1 MARWNDFSRP
11 EEDWT
16 GLKDPKARR
25 KLQNRL
31 NVRAHRRRKAKQD
44 NHTNLQDIHSQ
55 PSDAFSLLPHF
66 KASFP
71 LVLLNDFQLPL
82 GPGMNI
88 ETYARSTEWNRFS
101 RLEFS
106 ARVRFPLSS
115 DHLLSLAQY
124 NLVRASTTNAMIL
137 SVHHLI
143 DTDHCGIDFE
153 NMPLFSPSS
162 TFWETPE
169 SLRPTKIQLQIP
181 HDFWVDL
188 IPDPQLRDN
197 VLLALAQGA
206 LDTVEFQGDLVG
218 YICKETQKT
227 RPSPFGSM
235 PKPEIPFSM
244 AANWNAGPGCSL
256 SEQREL
262 GILVWSDPWRMEGY
276 EVTPAFFK
284 KWKFLFKGCQH
295 IVESTNRWRERRGEE
310 PLVVEL

>member
-1 MARWNDFSRP
+1 MARWNDQFSRP

-31 NVRAHRRRKAKQD
+31 NVRAHRRRKAKQEND
-44 NHTNLQDIHSQ
+44 ENFQDINSE
-55 PSDAFSLLPHF
+55 PSDAFSILPSF
-66 KASFP
+66 KAPSA
-71 LVLLNDFQLPL
+71 LLSTESLPL
-82 GPGMNI
+82 LRRRMNI
-88 ETYARSTEWNRFS
+88 DTHARSTEWNRFS
-101 RLEFS
+101 RLDFS
-106 ARVRFPLSS
+106 ARVKFPLSS

-124 NLVRASTTNAMIL
+124 NLVRASTTNAVIL

-143 DTDHCGIDFE
+143 ETDHCGIDFE
-153 NMPLFSPSS
+153 NMPLFVPSS
-162 TFWETPE
+162 TFWETPA
-169 SLRPTKIQLQIP
+169 SLKPTKIQLEIP

-197 VLLALAQGA
+197 VLLALAQGT

-218 YICKETQKT
+218 YICKETQKI
-227 RPSPFGSM
+227 RPSPFGSVT
-235 PKPEIPFSM
+235 KPEIPFSM
-244 AANWNAGPGCSL
+244 AANWSVGPGCSL

-276 EVTPAFFK
+276 EVTPAFFR